1 MRKVSLITKI
11 FIAAVVMT
19 GIAMLV
25 NGLHHWKYSRPV
37 ELLGLLGMAVI
48 ASRLKVKLPG
58 INGTMSVN
66 VPYLLIIA
74 VRLGAGEAL
83 AIAALAGLV
92 QSISALKKR
101 ETFVQA
107 LFSSAAITNSVAAA
121 ILAFNAASSHG
132 WLGPLAVT
140 AAGAA
145 FFMANTL
152 QIALVLWLAE
162 GKNPVEAWRGMA
174 QLSVPYYVLS
184 AEIAAVVCMAVQFA
198 VWGEALALLPIMY
211 SIHASYKLYFAVPA
225 AAGSLHAEPNAIAQA
240 GASAASRSVAIH

>member
-1 MRKVSLITKI
+1 MHKVSLITKI

-107 LFSSAAITNSVAAA
+107 LFSSAAITNSIAAA
-121 ILAFNAASSHG
+121 ILAFRFASCHG
-132 WLGPLAVT
+132 WLGPLSVS

-145 FFMANTL
+145 FFLVNTI

-162 GKNPVEAWRGMA
+162 GKNLVEAWRGMA

-198 VWGEALALLPIMY
+198 TWGEGLALLPIMY
-211 SIHASYKLYFAVPA
+211 SIHASYKLYFTTPA
-225 AAGSLHAEPNAIAQA
+225 MADRLPGEANPMAQPA
-240 GASAASRSVAIH
+240 TSTSSASVAIH